1 MKKILIVT
9 PFFVPAYSYGGIVKV
24 AYDQAR
30 GLVDEG
36 FAVTVVTTDVLDT
49 DRRSGPSHEEIDGIS
64 VIRFSNISNYL
75 AKFHNL
81 YLPRKMDAR
90 LKKNITHYDIV
101 HIHDIYNLPTYRA
114 ATYAQRYHIPYFI
127 QPHGVLSDVRIE
139 SRKSVLKRRIL
150 SSMRPLFDAATGFFA
165 LTGAERHEI
174 QHVTS
179 NPRIYDLPNTID
191 TTKFSHL
198 KKENLRKKF

>member
-1 MKKILIVT
+1 
-9 PFFVPAYSYGGIVKV
+9 
-24 AYDQAR
+24 
-30 GLVDEG
+30 
-36 FAVTVVTTDVLDT
+36 
-49 DRRSGPSHEEIDGIS
+49 
-64 VIRFSNISNYL
+64 
-75 AKFHNL
+75 
-81 YLPRKMDAR
+81 MDAR